1 MVLGKPKKLQ
11 RSKLTRRVESERDRL
26 GYSLEQMAKRAGY
39 NERTIRNF
47 LNGKSTRRRTKIDI
61 CTAVGI
67 DIQQEQTSKRAK
79 QVQAADDE
87 HGAYNRDQ
95 FREYV
100 GCFFAY
106 RRSFE
111 TDGNI
116 IRSLYEFFWSDKDGC
131 LRFKETLQ
139 YHSLRLNRIVKY
151 DQEGDVFVSNS
162 IGLVH
167 LLTKVGGA
175 LRLVTLT
182 KLHHDEMTMSGIILT
197 QAERPNHFEPAAS
210 AIYLRKEKGGMP
222 DDLAKQVGPIECSD
236 AVFQTANSILD
247 QVEKTIACF
256 ALDSR
261 P

>member
-151 DQEGDVFVSNS
+151 D
-162 IGLVH
+162 
-167 LLTKVGGA
+167 
-175 LRLVTLT
+175 
-182 KLHHDEMTMSGIILT
+182 
-197 QAERPNHFEPAAS
+197 
-210 AIYLRKEKGGMP
+210 
-222 DDLAKQVGPIECSD
+222 
-236 AVFQTANSILD
+236 
-247 QVEKTIACF
+247 
-256 ALDSR
+256 
-261 P
+261 